1 MLRVRLAPIVTRR
14 TSSGLVRWLRLPRT
28 VFEYL
33 ILYFGLLL
41 LGAMLLGGTV
51 VCVVLVLTAPKKRR
65 RSRAR
70 GAASGVFRYY
80 LNIMGAL
87 GIIRCD
93 LSAIDGLR
101 HDGGLVVAPN
111 HPTLLDAMLMLSRMP
126 NATCIMKSSLS
137 RNFFLGKGAKMAGY
151 IENDAARSMVRQAV
165 DRLAEGGQLLVF
177 PEGTRTVAEP
187 VNPLKGAFS
196 LIAKKSGKPV
206 QIVIIETN
214 SPYLRKGWPLW
225 KRPDLPLHYRARLG
239 PKFEPTGTTEEI
251 KLKTQK
257 IFERELSRQAVEKT
271 RPYASAESPID
282 A

>member
-1 MLRVRLAPIVTRR
+1 MTKQASHWAARL
-14 TSSGLVRWLRLPRT
+14 LRLPRT
-28 VFEYL
+28 LFEYL

-41 LGAMLLGGTV
+41 LGSMLLGGTV
-51 VCVVLVLTAPKKRR
+51 ICLIVVLCSPPHRR

-70 GAASGVFRYY
+70 AAVSSVFRYF

-87 GIIRCD
+87 GLIRTD
-93 LSAIDGLR
+93 LGEIDRLR
-101 HDGGLVVAPN
+101 NQGALVVAPN
-111 HPTLLDAMLMLSRMP
+111 HPSLLDAMLMLSRMP
-126 NATCIMKSSLS
+126 NASCIMKSSLM
-137 RNFFLGKGAKMAGY
+137 RNVFLAKGAQMAGY

-165 DRLAEGGQLLVF
+165 QRLDEGGQLLVF
-177 PEGTRTVAEP
+177 PEGTRTISEP

-225 KRPDLPLHYRARLG
+225 KRPDLPLYYRARLG
-239 PKFEPTGTTEEI
+239 PQFEPTGTTDEI
-251 KLKTQK
+251 KLRTQK
-257 IFERELSRQAVEKT
+257 IFERELARYPAKVS
-271 RPYASAESPID
+271 RPYPDTDTDSPID

>member
-1 MLRVRLAPIVTRR
+1 MIVTRPVSTVIAR
-14 TSSGLVRWLRLPRT
+14 VLRLPRT

-41 LGAMLLGGTV
+41 LGVMLLGGTV
-51 VCVVLVLTAPKKRR
+51 VCVGMVLTAPKERR
-65 RSRAR
+65 RGRAR
-70 GAASGVFRYY
+70 AAASAVFRYF

-87 GIIRCD
+87 GIIRTD
-93 LSAIDGLR
+93 LAAIDGLR
-101 HDGGLVVAPN
+101 HDGPLVVAPN
-111 HPTLLDAMLMLSRMP
+111 HPSLLDAVLMLSRMP
-126 NATCIMKSSLS
+126 NATCIMKSSLA
-137 RNFFLGKGAKMAGY
+137 RNFFLGKGAQMAGY

-177 PEGTRTVAEP
+177 PEGTRTVTEP
-187 VNPLKGAFS
+187 INPLKGAFS

-225 KRPDLPLHYRARLG
+225 RRPDLPLYYRARLG
-239 PKFEPTGTTEEI
+239 PKFEPLGTTDEI

-257 IFERELSRQAVEKT
+257 IFERELSRQPLENA
-271 RPYASAESPID
+271 RPYASTESPID